1 MAKNDAFDGAHATL
15 ADPAS
20 DGLAVAPSDTED
32 LALSTRAIYVGSDG
46 DVAVEM
52 VGGTELVFAAV
63 NAGTVLPVRA
73 TKIRATGTTATS
85 IIALW

>member
-20 DGLAVAPSDTED
+20 DGLAVTPSDTED

-52 VGGTELVFAAV
+52 VDGASLTFENVK
-63 NAGTVLPVRA
+63 AGTMLPVRV
-73 TKIRATGTTATS
+73 TKIKSTGTTATG